1 MREIKFR
8 GKDIRTGGWVYGY
21 LVASNIIS
29 EGAYYENNISLTLIS
44 PSIVDPNTV
53 GQYTG
58 IKDRNGKEIYEGDI
72 VKFYMGGVGFA
83 KGVVIL
89 HNFCWAIERGDA
101 ILNFDYFGNNLKN
114 IEVIGNI
121 YDNPEVIKEVND
133 E

>member
-8 GKDIRTGGWVYGY
+8 GKDVKTGKWIYGT
-21 LVASNIIS
+21 LV
-29 EGAYYENNISLTLIS
+29 
-44 PSIVDPNTV
+44 IVDKYYIVPEGWTGYPGDMMYEVIPQTV

-58 IKDRNGKEIYEGDI
+58 AKDRNGKEIYDGDI

-114 IEVIGNI
+114 IEILGNI
-121 YDNPEVIKEVND
+121 YENPELME
-133 E
+133 EGE